1 MNYLNYVKII
11 ATESKNYLMKFTL
24 SSAKLSTVAIS
35 DATTTTTKANTA
47 KTAKATK
54 TETVTVTATKKY
66 RKKKIPKALREQTW
80 IATKGRYFSET
91 CSISWCSN
99 EMNCFNFDCGHNIPE
114 SKGGLTNVENLIP
127 ICRNCNLGM
136 GNRFTIEEWEKKYE
150 TPKKWYQFSFWT

>member
-114 SKGGLTNVENLIP
+114 SQGGTLAINNLFP
-127 ICRNCNLGM
+127 ICARCNLSMSNNYTIMEWNQM
-136 GNRFTIEEWEKKYE
+136 GKDNTTCCIV
-150 TPKKWYQFSFWT
+150 S